1 MRCQIKKIL
10 HVSEALG
17 TGVLNLISQLASV
30 QAADGFEVILLYSI
44 RPETPSEDQLAILF
58 PHPIVRI
65 NVPMVAQVSPL
76 RDLISVIS
84 LMKIIWKLRPD
95 VIHLHSSKA
104 GILGRVAACL
114 IGYRQRV
121 FYSPHGLSFLKQD
134 VSAVKRQIYLWF
146 ERIAVYLGG
155 VFVASAGTEADL
167 ARQSVMHKRVVL
179 VENSIELKSICPI
192 DGVLRERVRVVTSG
206 RICYPKA
213 PWRFRDLAVQ
223 LSNESAEF
231 VWIGDGELRH
241 ELLIDEQL
249 PNNLTIYGWLGRD
262 EVFGELSNSDIFILL
277 SLWEGMPLSLIEA
290 QASGL
295 PAVVSDVVG
304 CKDVV
309 RHGETGFV
317 CGSMDEVVEKVRLLI
332 RDCNLRMEMGKR
344 AREMAMVRF
353 STERMH
359 QEMLV
364 VYGFKNI

>member
-17 TGVLNLISQLASV
+17 TGVLNLISQLASA

-58 PHPIVRI
+58 PPPIVMI

-76 RDLISVIS
+76 RDFISVIA

-134 VSAVKRQIYLWF
+134 VSVVKRQIYLWF

-179 VENSIELKSICPI
+179 VENSIELKSICTI

-213 PWRFRDLAVQ
+213 PWRFRDLAAQ

-241 ELLIDEQL
+241 ELLVKEQL
-249 PNNLTIYGWLGRD
+249 PNNLTISGWRGRD
-262 EVFGELSNSDIFILL
+262 EVFGELSNADIFVLL

-359 QEMLV
+359 QEMLA
-364 VYGFKNI
+364 VYGLG